1 MHGWFRRYKV
11 FLSCG
16 SFIAL
21 SVFLAMLNAISP
33 YRVDPVG
40 VLLLEAMLPLQI
52 GVTAASRGVE
62 RAWDTYFDLWSV
74 RQENDL
80 LHQRVEELVQLAQR
94 AVEVDLANQRLQR
107 LLDLQA
113 KIELPTVAAR
123 VIGRGPALWVN
134 RIVLDKGTRQ
144 NMAKD
149 MVVLVPEG
157 IVGRVVS
164 TSAHTARVLLASDPG
179 SGIDALVQRTRDRGI
194 VVGTGNGRGTLKYI
208 PDGANVRVG
217 DAVVASGLDGIFS
230 KGHPIGNV
238 VRIGMKDRG
247 MFEDVEVRLHV
258 EFAKLEEVL
267 VITGRPQYAGH

>member
-11 FLSCG
+11 SLSCG
-16 SFIAL
+16 FFLAL
-21 SVFLAMLNAISP
+21 SVFLATLNASSP

-40 VLLLEAMLPLQI
+40 VLFLEAMLPLQI
-52 GVTAASRGVE
+52 GVTVASRGVE
-62 RAWDTYFDLWSV
+62 QVWDSYFDLWSAH
-74 RQENDL
+74 RDNDL
-80 LHQRVEELVQLAQR
+80 LRQRVGELEQLAQR
-94 AVEVDLANQRLQR
+94 AVEVNLANQRLQQ

-113 KIELPTVAAR
+113 KIESPTVAAR

-134 RIVLDKGTRQ
+134 RIVLDKGTQQ

-149 MVVLVPEG
+149 MVALVAEG

-164 TSAHTARVLLASDPG
+164 TSAHTAQVLLASDPS

-208 PDGANVRVG
+208 PDGTDVRVG
-217 DAVVASGLDGIFS
+217 DSVVASGLDEIFP
-230 KGHPIGNV
+230 KGHPIGSV

-267 VITGRPQYAGH
+267 VITGRPQ

>member
-1 MHGWFRRYKV
+1 MHSWFQRYKV
-11 FLSCG
+11 FISCG
-16 SFIAL
+16 FFLAL
-21 SVFLAMLNAISP
+21 SMFLAMLNVSSP

-40 VLLLEAMLPLQI
+40 VLLLEAMLPLQV

-62 RAWDTYFDLWSV
+62 RVWDSYFDLWSV
-74 RQENDL
+74 RQDNDL
-80 LHQRVEELVQLAQR
+80 LRQRVEELEQLAQR

-134 RIVLDKGTRQ
+134 RIVLDKGTQ
-144 NMAKD
+144 QSMAKD

-194 VVGTGNGRGTLKYI
+194 VVGTGNGRGRLKYI
-208 PDGANVRVG
+208 PDGADVRVG
-217 DAVVASGLDGIFS
+217 DAVVASGLDGIFP
-230 KGHPIGNV
+230 KGYLIGSV

-258 EFAKLEEVL
+258 EFTKLEEVL
-267 VITGRPQYAGH
+267 VVTGRPQYAGQ

>member
-1 MHGWFRRYKV
+1 MHSWLQRYKV

-16 SFIAL
+16 FFLAV
-21 SVFLAMLNAISP
+21 SVFLATLNVSSP

-40 VLLLEAMLPLQI
+40 VLFLEAMLPLQI

-74 RQENDL
+74 HQDNDL
-80 LHQRVEELVQLAQR
+80 LRQRVEELEQLAQR
-94 AVEVDLANQRLQR
+94 AVEVNLANQRLQR
-107 LLDLQA
+107 LVDLQTQSA
-113 KIELPTVAAR
+113 LPTVAAR

-134 RIVLDKGTRQ
+134 RIVLDKGTQ
-144 NMAKD
+144 QDMAKD

-194 VVGTGNGRGTLKYI
+194 VLGTGNGRGTLKYI
-208 PDGANVRVG
+208 PDGADVRVG
-217 DAVVASGLDGIFS
+217 DSVVASGLDEIFP
-230 KGHPIGNV
+230 KGHPIGSV

-267 VITGRPQYAGH
+267 VVTGRPQYAGQ